1 MNSESSTDA
10 YVLPRVKQR
19 ASGKLLCNR
28 EGVQSALNLGGV
40 LGSGPRGEDLG
51 GGMEEGCGERGSRG
65 REYMQTYS

>member
-1 MNSESSTDA
+1 M
-10 YVLPRVKQR
+10 YYHVL
-19 ASGKLLCNR
+19 NR
-28 EGVQSALNLGGV
+28 ELVESCYVTGSSVSAEPRGV